1 MWKGGLIAIQDAG
14 VIQHHP
20 LSHQRD
26 DAVPQP
32 GDHLS
37 VGKGDRLAGDTEAD
51 RGGTLVYA
59 GPEEVHDHS
68 QSRKSFLTE
77 PALPWDSKPI
87 EQVTPGDTKHGGCFS
102 GSSATTHNSASSH

>member
-1 MWKGGLIAIQDAG
+1 MWKGCLIAIQDAG

-37 VGKGDRLAGDTEAD
+37 VGKGDRLAGDTEAE
-51 RGGTLVYA
+51 GGESLIHT
-59 GPEEVHDHS
+59 GPEEVNDHS
-68 QSRKSFLTE
+68 QSRKSFLT
-77 PALPWDSKPI
+77 
-87 EQVTPGDTKHGGCFS
+87 
-102 GSSATTHNSASSH
+102 